1 MSARTHVDDMHL
13 VTLDTHLQDGAGR
26 SLLRTT
32 VIERPNAVGVIAY
45 DDRRDVVVLIEQ
57 FRAGPYVEAG
67 VRTMLEIV
75 AGYGDPGE
83 SERDAARRQ
92 LQEETSL
99 VTDRL
104 FHVSHYFPAP
114 TLSTESMSLWCA
126 FVDSD
131 LALERTATG
140 PERIRSVQV
149 SGEQAVAL
157 MLENRVSNALTLTAV
172 PWLAQVRQ
180 VLRRWGDPS

>member
-1 MSARTHVDDMHL
+1 MFACLRRRLRRECWRRHL
-13 VTLDTHLQDGAGR
+13 EDGAGR

-83 SERDAARRQ
+83 SERDGTA
-92 LQEETSL
+92 
-99 VTDRL
+99 
-104 FHVSHYFPAP
+104 PAP
-114 TLSTESMSLWCA
+114 G
-126 FVDSD
+126 
-131 LALERTATG
+131 RNQ
-140 PERIRSVQV
+140 P
-149 SGEQAVAL
+149 
-157 MLENRVSNALTLTAV
+157 
-172 PWLAQVRQ
+172 
-180 VLRRWGDPS
+180 GDR